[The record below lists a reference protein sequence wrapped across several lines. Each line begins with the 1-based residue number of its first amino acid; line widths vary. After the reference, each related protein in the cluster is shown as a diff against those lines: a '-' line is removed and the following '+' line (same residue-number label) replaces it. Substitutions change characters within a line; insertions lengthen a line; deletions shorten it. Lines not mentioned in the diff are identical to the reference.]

1 MSIDTR
7 FFRATVAAMFYF
19 LSIVQGVSTL
29 YPIYP
34 MMRTAHCPK
43 YQNLLL
49 PTMSIDRQRGLSIVV
64 DNGHWQER
72 LRGHCVAAM
81 IYLLYVQG
89 VADQASPTQST
100 NHNTTDNATLN
111 PHDAHCLVVETYNV
125 EAPPH
130 AILVPCTYCCSS
142 RYIMHS
148 FHTGVITIENK
159 DDYNS
164 IQKNNCYLRG
174 TWFHQYRRKKLEVRN
189 GKLRIFGTRWL

>member
-1 MSIDTR
+1 MWLTMSVASR

-19 LSIVQGVSTL
+19 LSIVQGVSTS

-34 MMRTAHCPK
+34 MMLTAHGPK

-89 VADQASPTQST
+89 VADQVSPTQST
-100 NHNTTDNATLN
+100 NHNTTDNATHLT
-111 PHDAHCLVVETYNV
+111 PMMLIALLLRHTTLKHPLTLYSYHAPIAAHHDTS
-125 EAPPH
+125 
-130 AILVPCTYCCSS
+130 CTHFIPMWS
-142 RYIMHS
+142 
-148 FHTGVITIENK
+148 
-159 DDYNS
+159 
-164 IQKNNCYLRG
+164 Q
-174 TWFHQYRRKKLEVRN
+174 
-189 GKLRIFGTRWL
+189 